1 MQVVRLPEPRP
12 RTLRSKLVEV
22 WRAVQLE
29 WHLSKADI
37 LRLYLT
43 YAPYGSNVEGV
54 SAASYLYFGHAAASP
69 RRLKPPFVLV
79 AAGAVALGKPIRRP
93 SGMRPGSVS
102 CADWRAVAPDT
113 VRGRTG
119 PARRSAHRAATL
131 AAPAA
136 HFADYVRQR
145 YADRT
150 QLTTSIAID
159 VQRLLDSLYSVSSH
173 RWSPVVSTISP
184 CSWWRMPPVPY
195 VA

>member
-1 MQVVRLPEPRP
+1 M
-12 RTLRSKLVEV
+12 
-22 WRAVQLE
+22 QLE

-69 RRLKPPFVLV
+69 RRLKPPFCTCRRRRR
-79 AAGAVALGKPIRRP
+79 GAGKPIRRP

-102 CADWRAVAPDT
+102 CADWRAVASLTPSEVEQAQHAALPT
-113 VRGRTG
+113 
-119 PARRSAHRAATL
+119 ARRHLPRL
-131 AAPAA
+131 AA

-145 YADRT
+145 YAERT